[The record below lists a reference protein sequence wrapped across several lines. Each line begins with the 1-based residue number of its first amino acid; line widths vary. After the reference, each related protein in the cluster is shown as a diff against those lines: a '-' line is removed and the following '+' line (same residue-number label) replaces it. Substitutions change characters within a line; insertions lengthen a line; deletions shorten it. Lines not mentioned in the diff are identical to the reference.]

1 MKSNINFS
9 YLIFLSVV
17 AALGGFLFGYDAA
30 VISGT
35 ISQVTVKFGLD
46 EIQIGWFVG
55 CALIGSIIGVLFAGK
70 LSDMWGRK
78 VTMLIA
84 AVFFSV
90 SGIGCAFSDS
100 LEQLVFAR
108 MLGGIGI
115 GIVSVV
121 SPLYISE
128 VSIAQ
133 YRGRLVALY
142 QLAITIGFLGAYLTN
157 LQLLHLSQSGL
168 VLSVDWLNLIFVS
181 EVWRGMLGF
190 SCISSLLFFFILFFI
205 PESPRWLIL
214 KGRDGLAKSILQ
226 KIYLVPQDTTE
237 QLQEIKSVIRSE
249 VKSDWSFLLQPGILK
264 AVLIG
269 AAIAILGQ
277 FMGVNAVL
285 YYGPTIFEEAG
296 LSGGDALFSQVLVGV
311 VNAVTTVIAVFI
323 IDKVGRKKLVYY
335 GVSGMILSLLLIGFY
350 FSFNVADATPI
361 MCREFVQ
368 ESDVEAEDRVEIFFS
383 ASKDMGQYYCMEIDP
398 SGHVMDYSASYYR
411 KFDYEWNFKSLEI
424 CSIKDEKGYIV
435 AGRLSVSEL
444 LELGIDL
451 EEFYMGVFR
460 ADFTTPNTVIWYS
473 SVSINEPKPDFH
485 NPNILFPCMK
495 K

>member
-1 MKSNINFS
+1 MGKESNNVDS
-9 YLIFLSVV
+9 
-17 AALGGFLFGYDAA
+17 
-30 VISGT
+30 SG
-35 ISQVTVKFGLD
+35 L
-46 EIQIGWFVG
+46 
-55 CALIGSIIGVLFAGK
+55 
-70 LSDMWGRK
+70 
-78 VTMLIA
+78 
-84 AVFFSV
+84 FSV

-190 SCISSLLFFFILFFI
+190 SCIPSLLFFFILFFI

-249 VKSDWSFLLQPGILK
+249 VKSDWSFCCNQ
-264 AVLIG
+264 
-269 AAIAILGQ
+269 
-277 FMGVNAVL
+277 
-285 YYGPTIFEEAG
+285 E
-296 LSGGDALFSQVLVGV
+296 FS
-311 VNAVTTVIAVFI
+311 
-323 IDKVGRKKLVYY
+323 K
-335 GVSGMILSLLLIGFY
+335 
-350 FSFNVADATPI
+350 
-361 MCREFVQ
+361 
-368 ESDVEAEDRVEIFFS
+368 
-383 ASKDMGQYYCMEIDP
+383 QY
-398 SGHVMDYSASYYR
+398 
-411 KFDYEWNFKSLEI
+411 
-424 CSIKDEKGYIV
+424 
-435 AGRLSVSEL
+435 
-444 LELGIDL
+444 
-451 EEFYMGVFR
+451 
-460 ADFTTPNTVIWYS
+460 
-473 SVSINEPKPDFH
+473 
-485 NPNILFPCMK
+485 
-495 K
+495 

>member
-70 LSDMWGRK
+70 LRDMWGGK

-190 SCISSLLFFFILFFI
+190 SCIPSLLFFFILFFI

-285 YYGPTIFEEAG
+285 YY
-296 LSGGDALFSQVLVGV
+296 
-311 VNAVTTVIAVFI
+311 
-323 IDKVGRKKLVYY
+323 
-335 GVSGMILSLLLIGFY
+335 
-350 FSFNVADATPI
+350 
-361 MCREFVQ
+361 
-368 ESDVEAEDRVEIFFS
+368 
-383 ASKDMGQYYCMEIDP
+383 
-398 SGHVMDYSASYYR
+398 
-411 KFDYEWNFKSLEI
+411 
-424 CSIKDEKGYIV
+424 
-435 AGRLSVSEL
+435 
-444 LELGIDL
+444 
-451 EEFYMGVFR
+451 
-460 ADFTTPNTVIWYS
+460 
-473 SVSINEPKPDFH
+473 
-485 NPNILFPCMK
+485 
-495 K
+495 

>member
-90 SGIGCAFSDS
+90 SGIGCEFSDS

-190 SCISSLLFFFILFFI
+190 SCIPSLLFFFILFFI

-350 FSFNVADATPI
+350 FSFAETLNLPNNFLLFFFLFYVFCCAISICAVIFVLLSEMYPIRIRGMAMSLAGCSLWVGTYLVGQLTPWMLQNLTPAGTFLLFAV
-361 MCREFVQ
+361 MCIPYLLIVWKLIPETT
-368 ESDVEAEDRVEIFFS
+368 
-383 ASKDMGQYYCMEIDP
+383 G
-398 SGHVMDYSASYYR
+398 
-411 KFDYEWNFKSLEI
+411 KSLEEI
-424 CSIKDEKGYIV
+424 ERY
-435 AGRLSVSEL
+435 
-444 LELGIDL
+444 
-451 EEFYMGVFR
+451 
-460 ADFTTPNTVIWYS
+460 W
-473 SVSINEPKPDFH
+473 
-485 NPNILFPCMK
+485 MK